1 MENLN
6 KETIP
11 SDGLTSVKTDIE
23 KSVGMLTVAVEGG
36 RMTQDGLKAEVKWLE
51 EANRILDG
59 AVPSAN
65 SAGNKAW
72 RKQERRLGP

>member
-6 KETIP
+6 KEP
-11 SDGLTSVKTDIE
+11 YHHCLTSVKTDIE

-36 RMTQDGLKAEVKWLE
+36 GMTQDGLKAKVKWLE
-51 EANRILDG
+51 EAIRILDG

-65 SAGNKAW
+65 CAGNKKICAHDV
-72 RKQERRLGP
+72 K